1 MASCTDHDFA
11 VLAHRVFCCKIGIQ
25 RMRPL
30 RDHILVKPDPL
41 NAHSSTSRLVVSVR
55 QSITGSQEQLGR
67 TGTVVAVGS
76 CRMRWEDRN
85 GRRAQRYRR
94 EAPGLLL
101 GDRVL
106 FGEFEYP
113 QVPSGGPDRLLVL
126 SEADVI
132 GVIDG

>member
-1 MASCTDHDFA
+1 MAGCTDHDFA
-11 VLAHRVFCCKIGIQ
+11 VLAHRVICCKIGIQ

-41 NAHSSTSRLVVSVR
+41 NAHSSTSRLVVSMR

-85 GRRAQRYRR
+85 GPRAQRYRR
-94 EAPGLLL
+94 EAPGLRI
-101 GDRVL
+101 GERVL
-106 FGEFEYP
+106 FGEWEYP
-113 QVPSGGPDRLLVL
+113 EVPGPGPGRLLVL
-126 SEADVI
+126 SESDVI
-132 GVIDG
+132 GVIE